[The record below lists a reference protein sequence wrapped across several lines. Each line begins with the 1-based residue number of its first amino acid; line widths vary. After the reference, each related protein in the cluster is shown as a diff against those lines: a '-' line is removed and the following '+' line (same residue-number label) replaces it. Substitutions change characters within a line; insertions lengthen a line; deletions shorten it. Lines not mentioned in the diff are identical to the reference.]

1 MSASSTERRAGA
13 RGSRRRRERGLI
25 AFLGALSGLSAM
37 GIDVLLPGLSN
48 IRAAYDL
55 APDST
60 QVSLIITVYLF
71 GLGTGQIFFGP
82 IADRFGRKPTVL
94 IGLGVFAAGAIGSA
108 LAPTLTMMLAFR
120 FVMGVGATSPRA
132 MSLTIARDRFSG
144 DAMTRVVSLVML
156 FFQLSPAVAPL
167 LGEGLLVIGPWQG
180 IFVFAARLA
189 VVVMLWTTTFAETLA
204 DDRRLPLTFARTA
217 QSARAIV
224 GSRWALG
231 HGLVLMFEFT
241 AFYVYLSSSELVFDD
256 VFGRGDLF
264 AVWLRARRGHPG
276 GGNLSASRLAPRFGT
291 ARLMAV
297 VVASYVGAGAVFY
310 LVTACAGAFTELLG
324 LARAAVDA
332 QRPACARVDD
342 GQQPGDATV
351 GRTRRD
357 RIRPDRHDVD
367 DGRRDHVVVRGVDDR
382 RVGDADGR
390 RVLSASA
397 CWRVSACGGPRRQR
411 RAGRTRTGDCRQSW
425 EDRVTIVD
433 DRPATERARE
443 ETAMIDKPYTDI
455 PGTTVFD
462 ADRSRQGLLAQP
474 VLHVADARRQP
485 RSVQA

>member
-1 MSASSTERRAGA
+1 VTVEPA
-13 RGSRRRRERGLI
+13 RWFSPQRERGLI

-55 APDST
+55 PPDST

-94 IGLGVFAAGAIGSA
+94 IGLGLFAASAIGSA
-108 LAPTLTMMLAFR
+108 LAPTLTVMLVFR
-120 FVMGVGATSPRA
+120 FVMGVGAASPRA
-132 MSLTIARDRFSG
+132 MSLAIARDRFSG

-180 IFVFAARLA
+180 IFVFAASAA

-204 DDRRLPLTFARTA
+204 EDRRLPLTFARTA

-224 GSRWALG
+224 GSRWAFG

-256 VFGRGDLF
+256 VFGRGDVF
-264 AVWLRARRGHPG
+264 ALCFALGAIIQAV
-276 GGNLSASRLAPRFGT
+276 GNLSASRLAPRFGT

-297 VVASYVGAGAVFY
+297 VVASYVVAGAIFY
-310 LVTACAGAFTELLG
+310 LVTARAGGSPNFVVWLALLWTLNG
-324 LARAAVDA
+324 LHALVLTMANSLAMQPLAALAGTGSGLIGTMSMMGGAIMSSLVALTIDGSATPMAAAYLGFGLLAGISLMWARGGSDA
-332 QRPACARVDD
+332 P
-342 GQQPGDATV
+342 V
-351 GRTRRD
+351 GR
-357 RIRPDRHDVD
+357 
-367 DGRRDHVVVRGVDDR
+367 
-382 RVGDADGR
+382 
-390 RVLSASA
+390 
-397 CWRVSACGGPRRQR
+397 GP
-411 RAGRTRTGDCRQSW
+411 
-425 EDRVTIVD
+425 TIVD
-433 DRPATERARE
+433 N
-443 ETAMIDKPYTDI
+443 
-455 PGTTVFD
+455 PGRI
-462 ADRSRQGLLAQP
+462 A
-474 VLHVADARRQP
+474 
-485 RSVQA
+485 